1 MHTLSFCNS
10 TFWLLPEVSRH
21 PVNPRLFY
29 WLTVSGMLGTNSR
42 TRFSIFCLA
51 VLVNALYFSA
61 TMRSSSVSDKIITVR
76 NFILPNDH
84 PRIIRCRFR
93 RLHATW
99 CWWASCSFV
108 TNYFVFCFSLMF
120 FTALDAWFRP
130 EAKIM
135 FGQRKWPS
143 CVSCSGLLEVKFM
156 AGLFDTHLGW
166 LCAVHSHCTFC
177 MRVCSHWRAH
187 GLSYGGEHGK
197 TCNA

>member
-1 MHTLSFCNS
+1 M
-10 TFWLLPEVSRH
+10 
-21 PVNPRLFY
+21 
-29 WLTVSGMLGTNSR
+29 
-42 TRFSIFCLA
+42 
-51 VLVNALYFSA
+51 NALYFSA
-61 TMRSSSVSDKIITVR
+61 TMRSSSVWDKIITVR

-135 FGQRKWPS
+135 FGQRKWPCLRLNS
-143 CVSCSGLLEVKFM
+143 WQVCLTHTLDGLCCALALYFLHARLFSLKGTWTELWWRTWENIQCVTAIFM
-156 AGLFDTHLGW
+156 PPTSFFFFLFMYFINIW
-166 LCAVHSHCTFC
+166 
-177 MRVCSHWRAH
+177 
-187 GLSYGGEHGK
+187 
-197 TCNA
+197 